1 MFGSFLFLRFQ
12 AIVKTAFFFLLLVSS
27 ASSVFAN
34 GGMSGSGRAGDAFSG
49 TDRFRRLDIKRA
61 PAHQLSNPFLYTIL
75 QPAKSIGLLSYDGYS
90 TLDIAVSA
98 IDYSRLLIIDC
109 APSSAHE
116 NCPGYVR
123 NTTFAA
129 FQKLGARSISPVAVL
144 RFRVSFDYGE
154 KLMQAGEYNLPS
166 VITSD

>member
-34 GGMSGSGRAGDAFSG
+34 GGMSGSGGAGDAFSG

-116 NCPGYVR
+116 NRPGYVR
-123 NTTFAA
+123 NTT
-129 FQKLGARSISPVAVL
+129 LCDSGLERIARNNEAKW
-144 RFRVSFDYGE
+144 F
-154 KLMQAGEYNLPS
+154 
-166 VITSD
+166 

>member
-34 GGMSGSGRAGDAFSG
+34 GGMSGSGGAGDAFSG

-61 PAHQLSNPFLYTIL
+61 LAHQLSNPFLYTIL

-90 TLDIAVSA
+90 TLDIAVWATDGEMRPASV
-98 IDYSRLLIIDC
+98 SNNTQV
-109 APSSAHE
+109 SSFKAKT
-116 NCPGYVR
+116 G
-123 NTTFAA
+123 AA